1 MKFNK
6 LLDILTCEQIMQ
18 MNIHSLLCMSPL
30 PIRCLGFLW
39 GNLAPTYEFWISPAM
54 LHEHWYV
61 FTCQYLEIDLVE
73 SWDC

>member
-1 MKFNK
+1 
-6 LLDILTCEQIMQ
+6 
-18 MNIHSLLCMSPL
+18 
-30 PIRCLGFLW
+30 LGFLW